1 MALKD
6 LNIHAPSE
14 TLANEKIP
22 KSFDIKKIYLAD
34 YPSVITGS
42 GRRKPEVNK
51 DIVEALNNGTLV
63 INYIGHGNPELWAHE
78 HVFERSVEIPQLEN
92 DRYFFLC
99 AATCD
104 YGYYD
109 IPNFQSAAE
118 DMIFMPNAGA
128 IASFNSARL
137 VFSGQNHLLNYTF
150 FEDLLNSER
159 DSLNLTIPLG
169 LAVHKTK

>member
-1 MALKD
+1 M
-6 LNIHAPSE
+6 
-14 TLANEKIP
+14 
-22 KSFDIKKIYLAD
+22 
-34 YPSVITGS
+34 
-42 GRRKPEVNK
+42 
-51 DIVEALNNGTLV
+51 
-63 INYIGHGNPELWAHE
+63 
-78 HVFERSVEIPQLEN
+78 FERSVEIPQLEN
-92 DRYFFLC
+92 DRYFFIC

-109 IPNFQSAAE
+109 IPNFQSSAE

-150 FEDLLNSER
+150 FEDLLKSER

-169 LAVHKTK
+169 LAVFKTKLDHNNVNGRKFHLFGDPTLRLLIPQYPGNINSSLTGRF